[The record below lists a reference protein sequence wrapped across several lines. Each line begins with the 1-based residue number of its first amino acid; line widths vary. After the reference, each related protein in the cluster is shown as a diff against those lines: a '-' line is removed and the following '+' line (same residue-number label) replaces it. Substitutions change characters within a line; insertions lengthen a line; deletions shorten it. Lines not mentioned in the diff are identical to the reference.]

1 MISKSKKVKKVK
13 KTKLGSRSKHIN
25 SKQKHKTQ
33 RQSQRQSQSKLK
45 SKNKPKSKSKSKS
58 YTSIDDSLYDSKELS
73 KFRESKSISIASRLT
88 DIKQTSVGELTDY
101 KPIHDILINQCVE
114 KMHQRRYL
122 LPTSDGSES
131 KHIPKLLA
139 TKACSCL
146 FEKNKDLS
154 INELEAKVL
163 NKLETPG
170 SICINVLDKH
180 FEK

>member
-1 MISKSKKVKKVK
+1 
-13 KTKLGSRSKHIN
+13 
-25 SKQKHKTQ
+25 
-33 RQSQRQSQSKLK
+33 
-45 SKNKPKSKSKSKS
+45 
-58 YTSIDDSLYDSKELS
+58 LYDSKELS

-122 LPTSDGSES
+122 LPISDGSES

-154 INELEAKVL
+154 INELEEKVL

-170 SICINVLDKH
+170 SGCINVLDKY